1 MGTRLCKWPAYR
13 GLHEMSSVATFPP
26 VAAKP
31 ASRRRLWQWAG
42 VVLAVVLLSPGVLAF
57 PPVWHGAVRT
67 ALAWQASRHRYE
79 LTVGQVHGGLFGSTR
94 LDDLR
99 LRAAGGTDLT
109 ATRATFRFFAG
120 ASLLHRPTA
129 WLGEVRLEGVRGSLD
144 LASGAAV
151 AGEPPAR
158 RHFSGP
164 GTDWLPA
171 NFSLQA
177 DEFCLRRGR
186 DTARL
191 LGLSV
196 TGGRGE
202 PGAFEVREVRAEGPG
217 FVWTL
222 PGAHGRTFWKD
233 GFLTFSSVSARDPG
247 TAANGTLDLTRL
259 ERGRLKWECSLRMA
273 DGEVRGQGAVDF
285 SRADAPLE
293 VAATMRRTAL
303 APFARLLGVRGTV
316 DGEVEQASF
325 TFRGDPD
332 ALPAAQMSLSGR
344 ATGFRWEDRRW
355 QSLEMQ
361 AVVLNR
367 RVQLNR
373 FDLRQDGNRLAL
385 SGEYPLP
392 PVDGSALRWTGEGSW
407 WQAAGFAGNVDAR
420 LEDLGALA
428 RLIGPGAPE
437 LAGRMSVNGRLSAAA
452 GSAEVAGYLNVEGTR
467 LDVLGA
473 PLDYL
478 RSTLVFRRGAVE
490 VADLQATQG
499 ADYFTARGV
508 VGLSGENAARH
519 GELRAEVRD
528 ASVYLP
534 ALAGWPALA
543 GRIAPVRGL
552 DAVLRVQNGELIFDR
567 WEGEA
572 AENLLAQ

>member
-1 MGTRLCKWPAYR
+1 MSNTAAY
-13 GLHEMSSVATFPP
+13 PP

-31 ASRRRLWQWAG
+31 VARRWFWRWTG
-42 VVLAVVLLSPGVLAF
+42 VALAVVLLGPGALMF
-57 PPVWHGAVRT
+57 PPVWHGAVRST
-67 ALAWQASRHRYE
+67 LAWQASWHGYE
-79 LTVGQVHGGLFGSTR
+79 LTIGQVSGGLFGSTR

-99 LRAAGGTDLT
+99 VRAAGGTDLSV
-109 ATRATFRFFAG
+109 ARVTFRLFAG
-120 ASLLHRPTA
+120 ASLFHRPVV
-129 WLGEVRLEGVRGSLD
+129 WLGDVRLEGLRGNLD
-144 LASGAAV
+144 LASGAM
-151 AGEPPAR
+151 AGESPAP
-158 RHFSGP
+158 RHVSGP
-164 GTDWLPA
+164 ATDWLPA

-186 DTARL
+186 DTAWLRGL
-191 LGLSV
+191 LV

-202 PGAFEVREVRAEGPG
+202 TGAFEIREVRTEGPG
-217 FVWTL
+217 FAWTL

-233 GFLTFSSVSARDPG
+233 GLLTFSSVSVRDPG

-259 ERGRLKWECSLRMA
+259 ERGRLKWECSLRMS
-273 DGEVRGQGAVDF
+273 DGEVRGQGSVDF

-303 APFARLLGVRGTV
+303 TPFARLLGVRGAV

-355 QSLEMQ
+355 QSLEVQ

-367 RVQLNR
+367 RVHLNR
-373 FDLRQDGNRLAL
+373 FDLRQDGNRLTL

-392 PVDGSALRWTGEGSW
+392 PVDGSALHWAGEGSW
-407 WQAAGFAGNVDAR
+407 WQAAGFSGNVDAR
-420 LEDLGALA
+420 LEDLTALA

-437 LAGRMSVNGRLSAAA
+437 LSGRMSVNGRLSAAA

-467 LDVLGA
+467 LDVFGA

-490 VADLQATQG
+490 VADLQATQD

-508 VGLSGENAARH
+508 FNLSGDNAARH